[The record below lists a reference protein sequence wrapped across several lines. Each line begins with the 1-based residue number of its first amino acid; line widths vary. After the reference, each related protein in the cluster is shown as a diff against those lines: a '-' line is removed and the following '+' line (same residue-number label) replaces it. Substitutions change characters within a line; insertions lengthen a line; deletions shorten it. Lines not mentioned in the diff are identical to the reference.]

1 MEEAFASSF
10 LVFRDVATSEDVTM
24 WDAATQVVIGAL
36 DGLSLRSDVRADNI
50 ANAETPGFR
59 ARHVDF
65 ESRLGEA
72 MRQGDPRAAEPAVT
86 IAPTVVDALGNSV
99 DLETELVGEMR
110 DSLQR
115 EAMAAAFNFKVGN
128 LRAAMG
134 GRR

>member
-1 MEEAFASSF
+1 
-10 LVFRDVATSEDVTM
+10 M

-50 ANAETPGFR
+50 ANAETPNFR

-65 ESRLGEA
+65 ESRLAEA
-72 MRQGDPRAAEPAVT
+72 MRHGDLTAAEPAVV
-86 IAPTVVDALGNSV
+86 ASPTVVDALGNSV
-99 DLETELVGEMR
+99 DLETELIGEMQ

-128 LRAAMG
+128 LRVAIG